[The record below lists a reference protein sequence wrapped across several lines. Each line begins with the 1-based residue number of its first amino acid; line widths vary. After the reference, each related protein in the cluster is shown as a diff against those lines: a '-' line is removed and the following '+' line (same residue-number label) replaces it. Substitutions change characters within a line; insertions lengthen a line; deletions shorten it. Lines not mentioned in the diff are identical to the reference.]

1 MSEAI
6 RAIVDALTP
15 ENWGR
20 VRKAL
25 FEALV
30 EEGLDSVEA
39 EAVLKAA
46 ARKVGATLEAVRQAW
61 RDYLGPAKKEE
72 ATAAKNAVDLALG
85 EVVALWHTPSK
96 EGWAT
101 LPRDGHVEHHPVRGR
116 EFRAWLAGLHYAK
129 EGKPLY
135 AQAMQDALAVL
146 EAKALYEGE
155 EREVHTRLAGWG
167 GKVYLDLARPDWL
180 VVEVG
185 PEGWRV
191 IPAHEAP
198 VRFRRGRHQ
207 KPLPLPERGGG
218 LAPLLDLLPLRDR
231 RDVALVLG
239 WLVGTLSPRG
249 PYPILVLAGAK
260 GAGKSTAARL
270 LKALVDPQEAPLRAE
285 PKDVEALMVAAK
297 ASWVLAYDNLSKV
310 PSWLSDALCRLSTGG
325 GLGKRELYTDSEEH
339 VLEAQR
345 PVILTGI
352 GFGVLRDDL
361 ADRVAMVNLERLED
375 GARRPERELWAAF
388 ERAHPKALGALLD
401 AVALAL
407 RRWEEVRAAMP
418 SLPRL
423 ADWAIWAEAAA
434 PALGLAPGEVVE
446 AFYAVQAGLNQDL
459 LDNDPVAQAILLLTA
474 DWPEG
479 HRATYTASELLN
491 ALEEAMGLK
500 EARVKPEG
508 WPRTPAGLGK
518 HLPRVQTAL
527 RGVGVKVEGVR
538 DARVKR
544 LLWVLERRGEPS
556 PATPATPASTLQDA
570 TPERGGWEGHP
581 PQPPHIPRT
590 SPATPAHPPR
600 TLNGTRTAFAGDAGD
615 AGGVAPPLSKTAWGG
630 PGRTRRRGSYYE
642 A

>member
-30 EEGLDSVEA
+30 EEGLDSVEV
-39 EAVLKAA
+39 EAVLKKV

-72 ATAAKNAVDLALG
+72 ATAAKTAVDLGLG
-85 EVVALWHTPSK
+85 EGVALWHTPSK
-96 EGWAT
+96 EAWAT

-116 EFRAWLAGLHYAK
+116 EFRAWLAGLYYAK

-135 AQAMQDALAVL
+135 AQAMQDALGVL

-155 EREVHTRLAGWG
+155 EHEVHTRLAGWG
-167 GKVYLDLARPDWL
+167 GRVYLDLARPDWL

-207 KPLPLPERGGG
+207 KPLPLPERGGS
-218 LAPLLDLLPLRDR
+218 LAPLLDLLPLQER
-231 RDVALVLG
+231 RDAALVLG
-239 WLVGTLSPRG
+239 WLVGALSPRG

-310 PSWLSDALCRLSTGG
+310 PTWLSDALCRLSTGG

-352 GFGVLRDDL
+352 GFGLLRDDL
-361 ADRVAMVNLERLED
+361 ADRVMMVNLERLED

-388 ERAHPKALGALLD
+388 EQAHPKVLGALLD

-434 PALGLAPGEVVE
+434 PALGLEAGEVVQ

-479 HRATYTASELLN
+479 HRAVYTASELLA

-544 LLWVLERRGEPS
+544 LLWVLERSGESS
-556 PATPATPASTLQDA
+556 PATPATPANALQDT
-570 TPERGGWEGHP
+570 TPERGRWEAHP
-581 PQPPHIPRT
+581 PQTPAHPPQT
-590 SPATPAHPPR
+590 PATPAHPPR
-600 TLNGTRTAFAGDAGD
+600 VLNGTRTPFAGDAGD
-615 AGGVAPPLSKTAWGG
+615 AGGVAPPLSKTA
-630 PGRTRRRGSYYE
+630 RGE
-642 A
+642 EEDEEEGEWL

>member
-1 MSEAI
+1 MREGI
-6 RAIVDALTP
+6 RAILDALTP

-20 VRKAL
+20 VRGAL
-25 FEALV
+25 FEAVV
-30 EEGLDSVEA
+30 EEGLDPVEV
-39 EAVLKAA
+39 EAVLKEV
-46 ARKVGATLEAVRQAW
+46 ARRVGATLEAVRQAW
-61 RDYLGPAKKEE
+61 RDFLGPVKREE
-72 ATAAKNAVDLALG
+72 ATAAKTAVDLALG
-85 EVVALWHTPSK
+85 GVVALWHTPSK

-116 EFRAWLAGLHYAK
+116 EFRAWLAGLYYAK

-146 EAKALYEGE
+146 EAKALFEGE
-155 EREVHTRLAGWG
+155 EHEVHTRLAGHG
-167 GKVYLDLARPDWL
+167 GRVYLDLSRPDWL

-207 KPLPLPERGGG
+207 KPLPLPERGGS
-218 LAPLLDLLPLRDR
+218 LDAVLELLPLQER
-231 RDVALVLG
+231 RDAALVLG
-239 WLVGTLSPRG
+239 WLVGALSPRG
-249 PYPILVLAGAK
+249 PYPVLVLAGAK

-297 ASWVLAYDNLSKV
+297 SSWVLAYDNLSKV
-310 PSWLSDALCRLSTGG
+310 PTWLSDALCRLSTGG
-325 GLGKRELYTDSEEH
+325 GLGKRELYTDAEEY

-352 GFGVLRDDL
+352 GFGLLRDDL
-361 ADRVAMVNLERLED
+361 ADRVMMVNLERLED

-388 ERAHPKALGALLD
+388 ERAHPQALGALLD
-401 AVALAL
+401 AVSVAL

-423 ADWAIWAEAAA
+423 ADWSLWAEAAA
-434 PALGLAPGEVVE
+434 PALGLRPGEVVE

-479 HRATYTASELLN
+479 HRAVFTASELLT

-527 RGVGVKVEGVR
+527 RGVGIRVEGVR

-544 LLWVLERRGEPS
+544 LLWVLERSGESS
-556 PATPATPASTLQDA
+556 PATPATPAIGLQDA
-570 TPERGGWEGHP
+570 TPERGGWKEQP
-581 PQPPHIPRT
+581 PQPPHNPRT
-590 SPATPAHPPR
+590 TPASPAQPPR
-600 TLNGTRTAFAGDAGD
+600 TLNGSRTPFAGDAGD
-615 AGGVAPPLSKTAWGG
+615 AGGVALPLSNWGEG
-630 PGRTRRRGSYYE
+630 DEEEGE
-642 A
+642 WL

>member
-1 MSEAI
+1 MREGI
-6 RAIVDALTP
+6 RAILDALTP

-20 VRKAL
+20 VRGAL
-25 FEALV
+25 FEAVV
-30 EEGLDSVEA
+30 EEGLDPVEV
-39 EAVLKAA
+39 EAVLKEV

-61 RDYLGPAKKEE
+61 RDFLGPVKREE
-72 ATAAKNAVDLALG
+72 ATAAKTAVDLALG
-85 EVVALWHTPSK
+85 GVVALWHTPSK

-116 EFRAWLAGLHYAK
+116 EFRAWLAGLYYAK

-146 EAKALYEGE
+146 EAKALFEGE
-155 EREVHTRLAGWG
+155 EHEVHTRLAGHG
-167 GKVYLDLARPDWL
+167 GRVYLDLSRPDWL

-207 KPLPLPERGGG
+207 KPLPLPERGGS
-218 LAPLLDLLPLRDR
+218 LDAVLELLPLQER

-239 WLVGTLSPRG
+239 WLVGALSPRG
-249 PYPILVLAGAK
+249 PYPVLVLAGAK

-285 PKDVEALMVAAK
+285 PKDVEALMVAARG
-297 ASWVLAYDNLSKV
+297 SWVLAYDNLSKV
-310 PSWLSDALCRLSTGG
+310 PTWLSDALCRLSTGG
-325 GLGKRELYTDSEEH
+325 GLGKRELYTDAEEY

-352 GFGVLRDDL
+352 GFGLLRDDL
-361 ADRVAMVNLERLED
+361 ADRVMMVNLERLED

-388 ERAHPKALGALLD
+388 ERAHPQALGALLD
-401 AVALAL
+401 AVSVAL

-423 ADWAIWAEAAA
+423 ADWSLWAEAAA
-434 PALGLAPGEVVE
+434 PALGLRPGEVVE

-479 HRATYTASELLN
+479 HRAVFTASELLA

-527 RGVGVKVEGVR
+527 RGVGIRVEGVR

-544 LLWVLERRGEPS
+544 LLWVLERSGESS
-556 PATPATPASTLQDA
+556 PATPATPAIGLQDA
-570 TPERGGWEGHP
+570 TPERGGWKE
-581 PQPPHIPRT
+581 QPPHNPRT
-590 SPATPAHPPR
+590 TPAFPAQPPR
-600 TLNGTRTAFAGDAGD
+600 TLNGSRTPFAGDAGD
-615 AGGVAPPLSKTAWGG
+615 AGGVALPLSNWGEG
-630 PGRTRRRGSYYE
+630 DEEEGE
-642 A
+642 WL

>member
-1 MSEAI
+1 MSEDI
-6 RAIVDALTP
+6 RAIVDALTS

-20 VRKAL
+20 VRTQL

-30 EEGLDSVEA
+30 GEGLDHVEV
-39 EAVLKAA
+39 EAVLKKVAQ
-46 ARKVGATLEAVRQAW
+46 KVGATLGAVRQAW
-61 RDYLGPAKKEE
+61 QDYVGPAKKEE
-72 ATAAKNAVDLALG
+72 ATAAKAAVDLALG
-85 EVVALWHTPSK
+85 EVVALWYTPSK
-96 EGWAT
+96 EAWAT

-116 EFRAWLAGLHYAK
+116 EFRAWLAGLYYAK
-129 EGKPLY
+129 ERKPLY
-135 AQAMQDALAVL
+135 AQAVQDALAVL
-146 EAKALYEGE
+146 EAKALYEGQE
-155 EREVHTRLAGWG
+155 HEVHTRLAGWG
-167 GKVYLDLARPDWL
+167 GRVYLDLARPDWL

-207 KPLPLPERGGG
+207 KPLPLPERGGS
-218 LAPLLDLLPLRDR
+218 LAPLLDLLPLQER
-231 RDVALVLG
+231 RDAALVLG
-239 WLVGTLSPRG
+239 WLVGALSPRG

-270 LKALVDPQEAPLRAE
+270 LKALVDPQEASLRAE

-352 GFGVLRDDL
+352 GFGLLRDDL
-361 ADRVAMVNLERLED
+361 ADRVMMVNLERLED

-388 ERAHPKALGALLD
+388 EQAHPKVLGALLD

-434 PALGLAPGEVVE
+434 PALGLEAGEVVQ

-479 HRATYTASELLN
+479 HRAVYTASELLA

-500 EARVKPEG
+500 DARVKPEG

-527 RGVGVKVEGVR
+527 RGVGVKVEGWR

-544 LLWVLERRGEPS
+544 LLWVLERGGESS
-556 PATPATPASTLQDA
+556 PATPATPANALQDT
-570 TPERGGWEGHP
+570 TPERGRWEAHP
-581 PQPPHIPRT
+581 PQTPAHPPQT
-590 SPATPAHPPR
+590 PATPAHPPR
-600 TLNGTRTAFAGDAGD
+600 VLNGSRTAFAGDAGD
-615 AGGVAPPLSKTAWGG
+615 AGGVAPPLSKTTGGGAWEDEEEG
-630 PGRTRRRGSYYE
+630 E
-642 A
+642 WL